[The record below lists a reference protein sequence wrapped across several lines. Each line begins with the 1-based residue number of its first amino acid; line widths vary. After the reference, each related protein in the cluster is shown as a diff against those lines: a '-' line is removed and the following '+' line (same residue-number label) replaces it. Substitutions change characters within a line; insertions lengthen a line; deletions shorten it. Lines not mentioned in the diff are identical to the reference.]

1 MFGERFTLVCINE
14 NVRVSYVA
22 RTASASPKL
31 VLGRLEPVQNVVDAV
46 ALNIVGLLIGVPIK
60 LYSETYKTKSEML
73 HDMRYYSLYPGI
85 LAVVCCW
92 AITMMSYGSGV
103 ASNRLVARIRVVA
116 FGAVFRHEVGWFDF
130 TENSSGALVSRLT
143 SDPAVLHSMTWQKTL
158 VMTVMVPLQLH
169 DGGLAGHQP
178 P

>member
-1 MFGERFTLVCINE
+1 MEVYGVGWYWRRGLWC
-14 NVRVSYVA
+14 S
-22 RTASASPKL
+22 
-31 VLGRLEPVQNVVDAV
+31 
-46 ALNIVGLLIGVPIK
+46 VGLLIGVPIK

-143 SDPAVLHSMTWQKTL
+143 SDPAVLHSMTSEILAVLWLSWQRQSL
-158 VMTVMVPLQLH
+158 SLH
-169 DGGLAGHQP
+169 SR
-178 P
+178 

>member
-1 MFGERFTLVCINE
+1 MEVYGVGWYWRRGLWC
-14 NVRVSYVA
+14 S
-22 RTASASPKL
+22 
-31 VLGRLEPVQNVVDAV
+31 
-46 ALNIVGLLIGVPIK
+46 VGLLIGVPIK

-130 TENSSGALVSRLT
+130 TEISSGALVSRLT
-143 SDPAVLHSMTWQKTL
+143 SDPASCT
-158 VMTVMVPLQLH
+158 P
-169 DGGLAGHQP
+169 
-178 P
+178 